1 MNRRIAA
8 GVALG
13 VAALLTI
20 SACSSSKKAGSGSS
34 GGGAVTLSFVGADY
48 GTGPADTS
56 TTYWKG
62 IATKFHAANPKITV
76 KVQTINW
83 NDYDTKVKTQ
93 IQNKDYPDILQGEFF
108 PAYAKD
114 NLVYP
119 LSDVLSNPNA
129 GLSVFK
135 AGFTVNGTTYAIPF
149 DTSARAMFYNK
160 KAFAAAGLTNPPKT
174 WADLKTDAAA
184 LTAKGY
190 IGYAMP
196 LGPEEAQAEAYL
208 WMLGNG
214 GGWQDSN
221 GKYAIN
227 SAQNIETF
235 QFMKS
240 LVSAG
245 DTEPHPATYNRTTNA
260 AKDFAAGRVGMELNG
275 PFLTATIAS
284 AGVLKP
290 SDYAAISVPGKNGP
304 LTQTLGVADALQVF
318 KTNGKKK
325 DAIKKFLDF
334 ALNDANQLAWAKKYA
349 LLPGTQSAADSL
361 KSDPVLGAFVKALP
375 NTVLFPTDAN
385 WTSTV
390 LPAIKQEIG
399 TAVSGDPSKVLGD
412 LQSKAMSGS

>member
-8 GVALG
+8 GLALG
-13 VAALLTI
+13 VAALLTV

-34 GGGAVTLSFVGADY
+34 GSGSVTLKFLGADY

-56 TTYWKG
+56 TAYWQK
-62 IATKFHAANPKITV
+62 IANSFHAANPSITV

-119 LSDVLSNPNA
+119 LSDVLANPNA

-135 AGFTVNGTTYAIPF
+135 AGFTVDGTTYAIPF

-160 KAFAAAGLTNPPKT
+160 KAFAAAGIASPPQT
-174 WADLKTDAAA
+174 WADVKTDAAA
-184 LTAKGY
+184 LKAKGY

-196 LGPEEAQAEAYL
+196 LGPEEAQAESYL

-214 GGWQDSN
+214 GGWQN
-221 GKYAIN
+221 AAGKYAIN
-227 SAQNIETF
+227 SPQNIETF
-235 QFMKS
+235 QFMKG
-240 LVSAG
+240 LVAAG
-245 DTEPHPATYNRTTNA
+245 DTEPHPATYDRTANA
-260 AKDFAAGRVGMELNG
+260 AKDFAAGKVGMELNG

-284 AGVLKP
+284 AGVLK
-290 SDYAAISVPGKNGP
+290 STDYAAIPVPGKTGP
-304 LTQTLGVADALQVF
+304 LTKTLGVADALQVF

-334 ALNDANQLAWAKKYA
+334 ALNDANQLAWAKEYA

-390 LPAIKQEIG
+390 LPAIKQAIG
-399 TAVSGDPSKVLGD
+399 TAVSGDPKKVLGD